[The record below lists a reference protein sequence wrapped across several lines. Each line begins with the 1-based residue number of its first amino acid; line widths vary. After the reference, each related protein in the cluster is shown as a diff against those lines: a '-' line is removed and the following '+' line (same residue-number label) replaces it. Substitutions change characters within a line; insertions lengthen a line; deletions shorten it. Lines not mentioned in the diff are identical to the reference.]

1 MTDVSSQQQVDSPSG
16 TGFYPEGA
24 AVDKLVL
31 ITTSGEEVDLK
42 LQMVELNY
50 YEDIYSFAVSG
61 SVSLRD
67 GQALVELYQ
76 LCGNEFLDIEFGR
89 AKDADENNSR
99 KFRVYKL
106 GKRTDIGNLNS
117 EVLTLHFCSE
127 ELIISEQTKV
137 SKATQGQE
145 IHKIIANILL
155 KDMKVTKQIQ
165 VEKTKGMY
173 DFVIPR
179 LKPFEAISWLS
190 LYARPETQKLEGA
203 DMLFFENK
211 NGFNFT
217 SLRSMYSQTEYATF
231 NYQQNNTESTEAQK
245 ARAVIQFEF
254 IKSFDMLN
262 EISSGTYANKLISV
276 DPLTRSY
283 KVTTFNYD
291 DYISGSNKPM
301 NGASVLQDSKNR
313 LGKTQSTSADSVVK
327 VIIGNSQQYLVDY
340 IGQKPG
346 AIAKD
351 IYVENFVPN
360 RTAQIGLANHTV
372 VKIVV
377 PGDPKIVAGST
388 IRFNIYSLRTKND
401 TKELDKYY
409 SGKYLVSAVRHV
421 LQSNG
426 VYQSILE
433 IVKESYET
441 ALSPVSETSDLK
453 AAVNE

>member
-1 MTDVSSQQQVDSPSG
+1 
-16 TGFYPEGA
+16 
-24 AVDKLVL
+24 
-31 ITTSGEEVDLK
+31 
-42 LQMVELNY
+42 
-50 YEDIYSFAVSG
+50 
-61 SVSLRD
+61 
-67 GQALVELYQ
+67 
-76 LCGNEFLDIEFGR
+76 
-89 AKDADENNSR
+89 
-99 KFRVYKL
+99 
-106 GKRTDIGNLNS
+106 
-117 EVLTLHFCSE
+117 LTLHFCSE

-231 NYQQNNTESTEAQK
+231 NYQQNNTESTPVQK

-254 IKSFDMLN
+254 VKSFDMLN

-377 PGDPKIVAGST
+377 PGDPNIVAGST
-388 IRFNIYSLRTKND
+388 IRFNIYSLRTKED

-426 VYQSILE
+426 VYQCILE